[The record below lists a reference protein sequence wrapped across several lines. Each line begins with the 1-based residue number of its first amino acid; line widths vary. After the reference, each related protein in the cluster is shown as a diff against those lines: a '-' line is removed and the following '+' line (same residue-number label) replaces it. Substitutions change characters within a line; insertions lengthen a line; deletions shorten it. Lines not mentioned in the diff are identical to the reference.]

1 MKKLEPWE
9 ELTRQLEASLAD
21 GASHSEPVIEA
32 EEHLDVGAVSLD
44 IVVEASGPSEAEQR
58 IGFAAICDLLRT
70 RLQQGSS
77 QVLGCLLI
85 DGEPN
90 ASAFA
95 SGLEGMR
102 SEDGFTPVI
111 PVTRDRARVA
121 FTTGAPRSASIVASS
136 DAVVLAI
143 GPKDLE
149 QMRSEAPA
157 LAIQTSDLVASRL
170 AQRLAATSR
179 VVRSLSS

>member
-58 IGFAAICDLLRT
+58 VGFAAICDVLRT

-111 PVTRDRARVA
+111 PVTRDRARVMLDA
-121 FTTGAPRSASIVASS
+121 QASLFEFVDRSTQLIDIAASQESITDEVSATALMEI
-136 DAVVLAI
+136 DELV
-143 GPKDLE
+143 E
-149 QMRSEAPA
+149 RSIDESP
-157 LAIQTSDLVASRL
+157 
-170 AQRLAATSR
+170 
-179 VVRSLSS
+179 

>member
-32 EEHLDVGAVSLD
+32 EEHLDVGAVRLD
-44 IVVEASGPSEAEQR
+44 IVVEASGPSEPEQR
-58 IGFAAICDLLRT
+58 AGFATVCDVLRT

-85 DGEPN
+85 NGEPS

-95 SGLEGMR
+95 SGLEGMQT
-102 SEDGFTPVI
+102 EDGFTPVI
-111 PVTRDRARVA
+111 PVRRDRAKVMLDA
-121 FTTGAPRSASIVASS
+121 KASLFEFVDRATQLIDIA
-136 DAVVLAI
+136 
-143 GPKDLE
+143 
-149 QMRSEAPA
+149 
-157 LAIQTSDLVASRL
+157 ASRESINDEVS
-170 AQRLAATSR
+170 ATALMEIDELVERSIEESR
-179 VVRSLSS
+179 